1 MTKCLRTI
9 KSYNYPKIFLD
20 PGTIWHYFRPD
31 QNDGSAAI
39 CGICNELIHYFY
51 NENDKGSL
59 RLHFMRVHKGRF
71 VQMNQIQDD
80 WFSSDSTRKRKIIK
94 YNKNFILSFF
104 LFDLAAKKIVMIE
117 QF

>member
-1 MTKCLRTI
+1 MFTDNYATI
-9 KSYNYPKIFLD
+9 TQRYLIFID

-39 CGICNELIHYFY
+39 CGLCNELIHYFY

-59 RLHFMRVHKGRF
+59 RLHFMRVHEGRF

-80 WFSSDSTRKRKIIK
+80 WFSSNSTGKRKIIINIIK
-94 YNKNFILSFF
+94 SSSIFLS
-104 LFDLAAKKIVMIE
+104 I
-117 QF
+117 